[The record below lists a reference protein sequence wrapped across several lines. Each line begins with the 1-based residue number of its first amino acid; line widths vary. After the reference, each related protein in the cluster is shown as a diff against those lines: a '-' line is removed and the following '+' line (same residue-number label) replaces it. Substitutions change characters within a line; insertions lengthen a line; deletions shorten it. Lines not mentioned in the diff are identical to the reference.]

1 MKNKFTNKAK
11 EDEMARK
18 PKKKKHYLRRLY
30 TIKGLTY
37 VAQGFPQVVSLRIS
51 IFVTIQIKLEMAKVA

>member
-11 EDEMARK
+11 EDEMAIK
-18 PKKKKHYLRRLY
+18 PKKKHYLRRLY